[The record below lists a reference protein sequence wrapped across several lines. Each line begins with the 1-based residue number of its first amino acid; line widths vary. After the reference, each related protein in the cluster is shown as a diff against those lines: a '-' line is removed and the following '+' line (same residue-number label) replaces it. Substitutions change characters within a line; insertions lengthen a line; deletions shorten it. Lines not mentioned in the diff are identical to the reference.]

1 MILCALL
8 KSTKKKKKK
17 KKRPVQQTP
26 EKPTTET
33 STETPQQSNNGI
45 EEPPA
50 GTKESPQVPSTTISS
65 SMSLGNLDKY
75 NVAHSGGT
83 AGGDLVT
90 SASASNISA
99 TPAFLVPPSPSSAL
113 DIHKV
118 TLRAAQN
125 QLAIKKLEEKN
136 EHLHREIEALRQDM
150 ELLKKLVVSLDL
162 QQRHDLDGQD
172 LAKNKRKTVAVTKVS
187 SEKSIPKSTTKER
200 RKPVNSATTPVKREK
215 DYDDDEISTGTE
227 ASAKKERAR
236 NPRHSENPTPKDKTP
251 SSVSKGTGKKANRPK
266 S

>member
-50 GTKESPQVPSTTISS
+50 GTKESLQVPSTPISS

-75 NVAHSGGT
+75 VAHSGGT

-172 LAKNKRKTVAVTKVS
+172 LQKNKRKTVAVTKVS
-187 SEKSIPKSTTKER
+187 SEKNIPKSTTKER

-215 DYDDDEISTGTE
+215 DYDDDEVSTGNE
-227 ASAKKERAR
+227 GSAKKERAK
-236 NPRHSENPTPKDKTP
+236 NPRHTENPIPKQDKTP
-251 SSVSKGTGKKANRPK
+251 SSVSKGTGKKANRQK